1 MKQPNIVKENVH
13 KYSVAPMLDV
23 SNRYFWV
30 LIRMLSK
37 EATLYTEMI
46 HCDTVLKC
54 KDREGLLSFDLV
66 EKPVVF

>member
-1 MKQPNIVKENVH
+1 MF
-13 KYSVAPMLDV
+13 DV
-23 SNRYFWV
+23 TNWYFWV
-30 LIRMLSK
+30 LIRILSK

-54 KDREGLLSFDLV
+54 KDRNGLLSFDLV